1 MAFDRIKMPDIRKYF
16 KKNKSGRPKFK
27 LNSIFNLRFVLILV
41 IIAAIMIP
49 LCLGGIVIAKSYA
62 KKAMEDIIIEVKGQG
77 NLLAAD
83 IASSSYVNTLNSQIV
98 DAELDQMTYT
108 YSARILIVN
117 DNGIIVKDT
126 YDYETGKI
134 IISEQIL
141 SALKG
146 NVSDKYDTRTGVADI
161 SLPIYNEDNDA
172 SIIGVINITMTY
184 GKVVDM
190 TTYIKGIIV
199 TIILVAAMIAIV
211 CAFLVS
217 NVIVR
222 PLGKLSGSIDFV
234 TDGAKARQIEEKS
247 FYEYRK
253 IACSVNRMLDKIKV
267 VDDSREEFVA
277 NVSHE
282 LKTPM
287 ASMRVLAEALLSMD
301 DAPVETY
308 REFMDDIVSEIDR
321 ENEII
326 NDLLTLVKADRA
338 DAELNISTVNVNE
351 LVEHVLKR
359 LNPIAES
366 KDVELIMESF
376 RPFAAEIDEVKMTLA
391 ITNII
396 ENAIKYNRTNGSVRV
411 SVNAD
416 HKYFY
421 ITVTDTGIGIPK
433 EYIDRVFDRFYRV
446 DKARSR
452 ETDGTGLGLSI
463 TRSII
468 IMHKGSIK
476 LYSKENEGTT
486 FTIRVPLNHGQTGG
500 DLL

>member
-1 MAFDRIKMPDIRKYF
+1 
-16 KKNKSGRPKFK
+16 
-27 LNSIFNLRFVLILV
+27 
-41 IIAAIMIP
+41 
-49 LCLGGIVIAKSYA
+49 
-62 KKAMEDIIIEVKGQG
+62 
-77 NLLAAD
+77 
-83 IASSSYVNTLNSQIV
+83 
-98 DAELDQMTYT
+98 
-108 YSARILIVN
+108 
-117 DNGIIVKDT
+117 
-126 YDYETGKI
+126 
-134 IISEQIL
+134 
-141 SALKG
+141 
-146 NVSDKYDTRTGVADI
+146 
-161 SLPIYNEDNDA
+161 
-172 SIIGVINITMTY
+172 
-184 GKVVDM
+184 
-190 TTYIKGIIV
+190 
-199 TIILVAAMIAIV
+199 
-211 CAFLVS
+211 
-217 NVIVR
+217 
-222 PLGKLSGSIDFV
+222 
-234 TDGAKARQIEEKS
+234 
-247 FYEYRK
+247 
-253 IACSVNRMLDKIKV
+253 MLDKIKV

-452 ETDGTGLGLSI
+452 ETGGTGLGLSI

>member
-1 MAFDRIKMPDIRKYF
+1 
-16 KKNKSGRPKFK
+16 
-27 LNSIFNLRFVLILV
+27 
-41 IIAAIMIP
+41 
-49 LCLGGIVIAKSYA
+49 
-62 KKAMEDIIIEVKGQG
+62 
-77 NLLAAD
+77 
-83 IASSSYVNTLNSQIV
+83 
-98 DAELDQMTYT
+98 
-108 YSARILIVN
+108 
-117 DNGIIVKDT
+117 
-126 YDYETGKI
+126 
-134 IISEQIL
+134 
-141 SALKG
+141 
-146 NVSDKYDTRTGVADI
+146 
-161 SLPIYNEDNDA
+161 
-172 SIIGVINITMTY
+172 MTY
-184 GKVVDM
+184 GKVVDK

-199 TIILVAAMIAIV
+199 SIILVAAMIAIV

-222 PLGKLSGSIDFV
+222 PLGKLSSSIDFV

-326 NDLLTLVKADRA
+326 NDLLTLVKVDRA
-338 DAELNISTVNVNE
+338 NAELNISTVNVNE

-366 KDVELIMESF
+366 KGIELIMESF

-452 ETDGTGLGLSI
+452 ETGGTGLGLSI